1 MNLLHPFFT
10 QAAARGARTAIVAAD
25 GSSASYIDLMAQS
38 ARLAAV
44 WQRKGIGAGDR
55 VLLAMPLGIALYASL
70 AALWRLGAV
79 VVFPEPALGLNGLRH
94 AVDVTRPK
102 AYLAGGWFRALHFAW
117 PALWRI
123 PMITPESALADAA
136 AGGDPLAS
144 VGADHPALISFTSGS
159 TGRPK
164 TIVRSHGFLAHQNA
178 CVADLL
184 KPQREDEVDLVAFP
198 VFVLANLGLGVTSV
212 LPNWNL
218 RHHDA
223 ADAGSIA
230 RHADTHHVTRA
241 LIPPSICE
249 TLTRGPAIRL
259 DAVFTGG
266 GPVFPDLLER
276 LAARMP
282 QADIVSVYGS
292 TEAEPIAHQH
302 VGDIGADDWR
312 TMKSGGGLL
321 AGAPIRDIQLKILDA
336 RSSSPGTTSTRA
348 TSIRPTTARPNSRL
362 TAHLASHR
370 RCWPGRR
377 DRAAVAARPP
387 RRPRRRSA
395 PFGVEAA
402 ARFWPNVRQAALVA
416 IDGKPVLAIAGISGS
431 RDLWQREADRIGTLR
446 VVAVKSIPLDRR
458 HRSKIDYAAL
468 RKLLSAP
475 DEIAARRNTPTS
487 SEERRGGRL
496 EGWPRTRSVRP
507 SFETRPSGAP
517 QDEVG
522 VWLRPRM
529 RFCAR

>member
-1 MNLLHPFFT
+1 
-10 QAAARGARTAIVAAD
+10 
-25 GSSASYIDLMAQS
+25 
-38 ARLAAV
+38 
-44 WQRKGIGAGDR
+44 
-55 VLLAMPLGIALYASL
+55 
-70 AALWRLGAV
+70 
-79 VVFPEPALGLNGLRH
+79 
-94 AVDVTRPK
+94 
-102 AYLAGGWFRALHFAW
+102 
-117 PALWRI
+117 
-123 PMITPESALADAA
+123 
-136 AGGDPLAS
+136 
-144 VGADHPALISFTSGS
+144 LISFTSGS
-159 TGRPK
+159 TGKPK

-249 TLTRGPAIRL
+249 KLAQGPAIRL

-282 QADIVSVYGS
+282 RADIVSVYGS

-312 TMKSGGGLL
+312 TMKGGGGLL
-321 AGAPIRDIQLKILDA
+321 AGAPIRDIQLKILDDEIVVTGDHVNKGYLDQA
-336 RSSSPGTTSTRA
+336 DDRTTKLALDGTTWHRTGDAGRVDETGRLWLLGRLDGRA
-348 TSIRPTTARPNSRL
+348 GDL
-362 TAHLASHR
+362 L
-370 RCWPGRR
+370 
-377 DRAAVAARPP
+377 
-387 RRPRRRSA
+387 

-416 IDGKPVLAIAGISGS
+416 IDGRPVLAIAGDGGS
-431 RDLWQREADRIGTLR
+431 RDLWQREADRIGALR

-468 RKLLSAP
+468 RKLLGSP
-475 DEIAARRNTPTS
+475 E
-487 SEERRGGRL
+487 
-496 EGWPRTRSVRP
+496 
-507 SFETRPSGAP
+507 
-517 QDEVG
+517 
-522 VWLRPRM
+522 
-529 RFCAR
+529 